1 MDIIRKNPE
10 ALQPAAES
18 REVALPG
25 KPLNREDR
33 EKARSIIDQ
42 GTPTA
47 TKKAHEDDLRFFWT
61 WARAFYGEHVR
72 ESYPVSKGMVV
83 AFVTQCLTGIDRKV
97 VSRMEEI
104 REAEVLEEEQDP
116 DSRKKHQM
124 RRRIRIKR
132 RHAVSTV
139 SRRIATL
146 SWAHNVQEFENPCA
160 RKQVKYLLSQA
171 RRGAVKA
178 GWKPRRKDALVLPLL
193 EQLLETCQGAE
204 PINVR
209 DRAILLF
216 GFAAGGRRRSEIA
229 GAKLEHLT
237 EVSRG
242 FIYTIPHSKTD
253 QTGEGHDVAV
263 FGEAAEA
270 LKAWVDELAKAGIC
284 EGQVFRRISRWGSIS
299 KAALSGKGVEHL
311 MKQRLLQAGI
321 DPEKFS
327 PHSLRAGFLT
337 QAADDGVALSE
348 AMQMSAHK
356 SYDVASRYY
365 RKSDAAKN
373 QAADLIGKNRGDAT
387 LPLDLAVAIRTA
399 RPRWGRRKRER
410 FLKERRQR
418 IATAM
423 ERELLVIVMD
433 LADQWKSQDIEV

>member
-1 MDIIRKNPE
+1 MGVQDEKQVGLRKT
-10 ALQPAAES
+10 ALINETLVPARS
-18 REVALPG
+18 LSH
-25 KPLNREDR
+25 EDR

-42 GTPTA
+42 GTPEA
-47 TKKAHEDDLRFFWT
+47 TKKAHEEDLRFFWT

-72 ESYPVSKGMVV
+72 ESYPLSEGMVV
-83 AFVTQCLTGIDRKV
+83 AFITQCLTGIEQKV
-97 VSRMEEI
+97 VSRMEAI
-104 REAEVLEEEQDP
+104 REAEALEEEQDP
-116 DSRKKHQM
+116 ASGKNHRM

-139 SRRIATL
+139 SRRVATL
-146 SWAHNVQEFENPCA
+146 SWAHNMQELENPCT
-160 RKQVKYLLSQA
+160 RKQVKYLLAQA

-178 GWKPRRKDALVLPLL
+178 GWKPRRKDALVLSVL
-193 EQLLETCQGAE
+193 EKLLETCKGDE
-204 PINVR
+204 PIHVR
-209 DRAILLF
+209 GRAVLLF

-229 GAKLEHLT
+229 AAKLEHLT

-242 FIYTIPHSKTD
+242 YIYTIPHSKTD

-284 EGQVFRRISRWGSIS
+284 EGQIFRRISRWGSIS

-365 RKSDAAKN
+365 GKSDAAKN
-373 QAADLIGKNRGDAT
+373 QAADLIGKNRGNTT
-387 LPLDLAVAIRTA
+387 LILDVGVAMRTA
-399 RPRWGRRKRER
+399 RPRWNRKQREL
-410 FLKERRQR
+410 FLKEKREK
-418 IATAM
+418 IATAVQ
-423 ERELLVIVMD
+423 RELLAIVMD
-433 LADQWKSQDIEV
+433 LADQGPA